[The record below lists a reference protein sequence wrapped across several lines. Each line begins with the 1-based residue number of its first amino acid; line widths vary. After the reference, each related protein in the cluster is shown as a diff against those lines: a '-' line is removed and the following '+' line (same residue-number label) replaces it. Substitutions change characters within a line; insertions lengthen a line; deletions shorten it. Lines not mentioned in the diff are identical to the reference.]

1 MNKFYQTLVI
11 IGLLTSAMTAQTIT
25 LLKDLNPGS
34 VGSYKSG
41 SKNVIEFNGSILFAA
56 TTATTGVELYKY
68 DGSDVTLVKDI
79 NPGSANSDCE
89 NFYLLN
95 GKILFTANNGT
106 NGKEWWSTDGT
117 EAGTKL
123 VKDLVVG
130 GGSGVYSSDSPTD
143 QYFMVDNGLIYFSG
157 GPSNNVELYK
167 TDGTEAGTVLVK
179 NIAPDDFSATA
190 SYPNYYVKFKN
201 EIYFSCRQGLYKTNG
216 TSAGTVLVSP
226 SPSFFDEFKDIIN
239 FKDEVIIIRGG
250 NNLWKSD
257 GTSVGTALLKEFS
270 SISSNWGGLKFS
282 RVGDYVLFPAADAAS
297 GAELWRTDGT
307 VAGTQLVID
316 LLPGTEGYTPQNTV
330 VFNNK
335 LYYKGE
341 AANTGLELF
350 VSDGTAAGTKLVK
363 EFTPGA
369 QGGFSLPTQI
379 ITDGK
384 SLYMNAGRSLDIQ
397 LWESDGTTNGT
408 KEIVINNIDQA
419 FPLNL
424 YKFQNKLF
432 LFAKKSNTGYEPYII
447 EFASDPVDGDGDG
460 FASDVDCNDADA
472 TIFPGAQEICD
483 AKDNNC
489 NNMIDEG
496 LPKFTYYQDSDND
509 TFGALSTPLST
520 CISPAPT
527 GFVSNST
534 DCNDTN
540 PNINPSATDIANNG
554 IDEDCNGTDFVSS
567 VYDIYASK
575 IKVFPNPTSTFIYIS
590 STEDIHNVVSIFT
603 STGVKVKDISI
614 ESSIDLSELNEGIY
628 FLQFKVNGLNLPVY
642 KKLVIQK

>member
-11 IGLLTSAMTAQTIT
+11 IVLLTSAMNAQTIT
-25 LLKDLNPGS
+25 LLKDLNPGN
-34 VGSYKSG
+34 GNSYTSG
-41 SKNVIEFNGSILFAA
+41 SKNVIEFNGMLLFAA
-56 TTATTGVELYKY
+56 TTTSTGIELFKY
-68 DGSDVTLVKDI
+68 EGTEVTLLKDI
-79 NPGSANSDCE
+79 NPGAESSFCD
-89 NFYLLN
+89 NFYFLN
-95 GKILFTANNGT
+95 GKILFTAFNST

-123 VKDLVVG
+123 VKDIVVG
-130 GGSGVYSSDSPTD
+130 GGSGVYSFDSPSD
-143 QYFMVDNGLIYFSG
+143 QYFMVDNGQIYFSG

-179 NIAPDDFSATA
+179 NIGVDDFTPTS

-201 EIYFSCRQGLYKTNG
+201 EIYFSCDQGLYKTNG
-216 TSAGTVLVSP
+216 TAAGTVLVSP
-226 SPSFFDEFKDIIN
+226 SPSFFDDFQHLFN
-239 FKDEVIIIRGG
+239 FKDEVIILFGG
-250 NNLWKSD
+250 DNLWKSD
-257 GTSVGTALLKEFS
+257 GTTAGTTLIKNFS
-270 SISSNWGGLKFS
+270 ATSRNWGGLKFS
-282 RVGDYVLFPAADAAS
+282 KVGNYVLFPATEAATGS
-297 GAELWRTDGT
+297 ELWRTDGT
-307 VAGTQLVID
+307 LE
-316 LLPGTEGYTPQNTV
+316 GTEIVVDLFFGNDGYAPQNTV
-330 VFNNK
+330 VLNDK

-341 AANTGLELF
+341 ASSKGIELYM
-350 VSDGTAAGTKLVK
+350 SDGTEEGTLLVK
-363 EFTPGA
+363 EFAPGS
-369 QGGFSLPTQI
+369 QGGFSLPTEI

-384 SLYMNAGRSLDIQ
+384 SIFMNAGRPFSKQ
-397 LWESDGTTNGT
+397 LWVSDGTTAGT
-408 KEIVINNIDQA
+408 KEIIINTIDES

-447 EFASDPVDGDGDG
+447 EFESDPVDGDGDG
-460 FASDVDCNDADA
+460 FASDVDCNDSDA
-472 TIFPGAQEICD
+472 TIFPGAPEVCD
-483 AKDNNC
+483 NKDNNC

-509 TFGALSTPLST
+509 TFGALSTPLNT
-520 CISPAPT
+520 CITPAPT

-575 IKVFPNPTSTFIYIS
+575 IKIFPNPTSSFIYIS

-603 STGVKVKDISI
+603 TTGVKIKDISI

-628 FLQFKVNGLNLPVY
+628 FLQFNVKGLGLPVY
-642 KKLVIQK
+642 KKMVIQK